1 MNLGKSPQLEA
12 IGADVVDAAM
22 KVHTALG
29 PGLLESVYEVCL
41 AHELIERRR
50 TVERQRAVPVN
61 YGPNRLETGFRIDLV
76 VDGLVVIEVKA
87 VEKVLQVHVA
97 QVITYL
103 KLGGYQLGYLL
114 SFDVVHMREGV
125 KRLVN

>member
-1 MNLGKSPQLEA
+1 
-12 IGADVVDAAM
+12 M

-41 AHELIERRR
+41 AQELMERRR
-50 TVERQRAVPVN
+50 AVERQRAVPVI

-76 VDGLVVIEVKA
+76 VDGLVVVEVKA
-87 VEKVLQVHVA
+87 VEKVLPVHVA

-114 SFDVVHMREGV
+114 NFDVVHMRDGV